1 MIEELRSQL
10 EEAIKYYGTGD
21 IVTIMLSQKLD
32 KLIVEG
38 ERNKWEEH

>member
-1 MIEELRSQL
+1 MIEELRNQL
-10 EEAIKYYGTGD
+10 EKAIKYFGAGD

-38 ERNKWEEH
+38 ERNKWKEH